1 MFRGEHFLLS
11 ESSKYIIVVFFYLKK
26 LFSDLTT
33 HIDHLFFLLNWLLY
47 SIILFSSILGRTTQC
62 R

>member
-11 ESSKYIIVVFFYLKK
+11 ESSKYIIVVVFFYLKK

-33 HIDHLFFLLNWLLY
+33 HIDHWLLY

>member
-11 ESSKYIIVVFFYLKK
+11 ESSKHIIVVFLFFKKK

-33 HIDHLFFLLNWLLY
+33 NIDHLFVF
-47 SIILFSSILGRTTQC
+47 F
-62 R
+62 